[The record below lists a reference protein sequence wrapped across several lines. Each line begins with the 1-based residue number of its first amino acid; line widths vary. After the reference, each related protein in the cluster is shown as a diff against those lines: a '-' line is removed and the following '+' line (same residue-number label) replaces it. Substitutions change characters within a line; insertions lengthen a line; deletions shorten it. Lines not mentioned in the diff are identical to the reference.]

1 MMLHCTETNL
11 LHLLSPQNLNEA
23 VEVLRKVLLNH
34 PSTESSTSLKEAL
47 CFLQESKDNFGLLEK
62 RQSVVH

>member
-1 MMLHCTETNL
+1 MILHCTETNL
-11 LHLLSPQNLNEA
+11 LHLLSPQDLN
-23 VEVLRKVLLNH
+23 EVLRKVLLNH